1 MDSGKVYKVVDDLYV
16 EDTNVLDTCGQ
27 FLSDY
32 KRLDLFDWI
41 VKTDVVYSLWCVYC
55 DKTVEGPCCFN

>member
-1 MDSGKVYKVVDDLYV
+1 MESDEVYTVVEDLCV
-16 EDTNVLDTCGQ
+16 EDTNVLDSCVQ

-41 VKTDVVYSLWCVYC
+41 VKIEVAFVYKSRIFWSIFIIFVVL
-55 DKTVEGPCCFN
+55 